1 MVLCTHTHTAL
12 FGVLSTSCTIVIRS
26 VFVKLVPAVC
36 LWSWCAQ
43 RLLPTVCL
51 IIAECSALN
60 TCGIFVICIAL
71 ALSGS
76 STQHTW
82 YAWGVRPATTD
93 VCSAF
98 SLWCQLW
105 VCVCQALSHF
115 RRQHFTFKVCP
126 APVRFGICS
135 AVSARTGLFSAACSV
150 FWSPW
155 CDQCSQQ
162 TSGMWPELRASAV
175 CGACSGLSPGH
186 HSVVP
191 LSACFQRHVYLL
203 FVQPP
208 VPDLLLTCCVLCDC
222 SPWCGRYQLP
232 DAFAIHKACCTAPV
246 LLLLFSLCS
255 VPDTSPLPSCSM
267 LCVHC

>member
-1 MVLCTHTHTAL
+1 MALCTHARMAL
-12 FGVLSTSCTIVIRS
+12 FGVLSTSRTLVIRS

-43 RLLPTVCL
+43 RLLPMVCL

-76 STQHTW
+76 STRHTW
-82 YAWGVRPATTD
+82 CARGVRPATTD

-105 VCVCQALSHF
+105 LRVCQALSHF
-115 RRQHFTFKVCP
+115 HRQHFIFKVCP
-126 APVRFGICS
+126 VPVRFGICS
-135 AVSARTGLFSAACSV
+135 AVNARTGLFSAACLV

-155 CDQCSQQ
+155 CDQCSQR
-162 TSGMWPELRASAV
+162 TPGMRPELKASAV
-175 CGACSGLSPGH
+175 SGACSGLSPGH
-186 HSVVP
+186 HSVLLLPARSRRRV
-191 LSACFQRHVYLL
+191 HLL
-203 FVQPP
+203 FVLHL
-208 VPDLLLTCCVLCDC
+208 VPDMLLMCCVLCDC
-222 SPWCGRYQLP
+222 SPWCGWYQLP
-232 DAFAIHKACCTAPV
+232 DAFAIHKACCTTSV
-246 LLLLFSLCS
+246 LLLLLSLCW
-255 VPDTSPLPSCSM
+255 VPDTSPLPSCSV